1 MSDFQNRPEFDPNR
15 PITTRNDM
23 AWGWIG
29 AAAVVIVLVL
39 IFAFGGRSTNTA
51 MTTSPGATIGQ
62 TTGSGGGNSAPPARP
77 LTPAPSTTGS
87 GQSSQ

>member
-15 PITTRNDM
+15 PMTTREDM

-39 IFAFGGRSTNTA
+39 IFAFGGRSTNNTA
-51 MTTSPGATIGQ
+51 SNGPTTTMSQ
-62 TTGSGGGNSAPPARP
+62 TTGQGSSSAPPARQP
-77 LTPAPSTTGS
+77 SPIGPSTTGS
-87 GQSSQ
+87 GAPNR